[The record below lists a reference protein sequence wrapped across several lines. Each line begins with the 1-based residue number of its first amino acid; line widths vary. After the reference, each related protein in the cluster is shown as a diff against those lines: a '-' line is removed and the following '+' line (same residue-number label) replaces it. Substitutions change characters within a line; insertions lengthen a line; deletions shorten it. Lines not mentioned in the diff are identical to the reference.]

1 MTLIRKA
8 VWTNRSTNQK
18 MHQSIWYSRST
29 KALLLIVFPIV
40 LSVQGCGG
48 AKAPK
53 PPDPTTMQVY
63 LVASKDSNS
72 SSGGGALPVVVR
84 LYELKSTGAFLG
96 ADFFSLYDLEGDILG
111 AELVAKEAVTLAPG
125 QAKRLEKAVAAD
137 SAFLGVLA
145 AFRDI
150 DRAQWRDF
158 AVLKQNHA
166 NQVTV
171 KVSADSIT
179 VAAQ

>member
-1 MTLIRKA
+1 M
-8 VWTNRSTNQK
+8 
-18 MHQSIWYSRST
+18 WYSRSIQ
-29 KALLLIVFPIV
+29 ALRLMAPTMVLPLV
-40 LSVQGCGG
+40 LSLQGCGG

-72 SSGGGALPVVVR
+72 GSGRGALPVVVR
-84 LYELKSTGAFLG
+84 FYELKSTGAFSG
-96 ADFFSLYDLEGDILG
+96 ADFFSLYDREGEVLG
-111 AELVAKEAVTLAPG
+111 AELVAKEEVTLAPG
-125 QAKRLEKAVAAD
+125 QAKRLEKAVPAD
-137 SAFLGVLA
+137 SAFLGVVA

-158 AVLKQNHA
+158 AALKQNHA

-171 KVSADSIT
+171 RVAADSIT